1 MPPVEECNHKFD
13 GLLERLPAGWEAL
26 AIEHHAFT
34 RARQIKSPKE
44 LLRAVFS
51 YAVADYCLREVAAV
65 LTRQQKWMSDQAVSE
80 RLAKCVVW

>member
-1 MPPVEECNHKFD
+1 MTPAEEFNHKFD
-13 GLLERLPAGWEAL
+13 GLLERLPAGWEEL

-51 YAVADYCLREVAAV
+51 YAVADYSLRACGGCADSSTEV
-65 LTRQQKWMSDQAVSE
+65 DE
-80 RLAKCVVW
+80 